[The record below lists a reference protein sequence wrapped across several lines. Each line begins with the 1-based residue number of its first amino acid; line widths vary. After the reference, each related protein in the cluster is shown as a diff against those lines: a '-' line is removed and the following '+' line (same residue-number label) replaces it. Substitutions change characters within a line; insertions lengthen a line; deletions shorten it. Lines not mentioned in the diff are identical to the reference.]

1 MIWTIEDF
9 VYGAIDGSVTTFAV
23 VAGVVGASLSP
34 SIVLILGFANLFA
47 DGFAMAIG
55 NYLSSKSKIEYIE
68 REKRRE
74 EKEINDS
81 PQQKLEEL
89 KDIYFKKGFRD
100 KLLENIVNTITSSK
114 EVWIDILMKEKI
126 GSADIKN
133 EKPLSKAI
141 TTFTAFNLI
150 GLIPLVPFM
159 FVFIFDFAELQN
171 IDIVFIYSSIFT
183 GLSFFAIGMIK
194 GKVVDKSPIKSGLK
208 TLLIGGIAA
217 VVSFIV
223 GDVLSNF
230 VGE

>member
-1 MIWTIEDF
+1 MIWSIEDF

-47 DGFAMAIG
+47 DGFAMAVG
-55 NYLSSKSKIEYIE
+55 NYLSSKSRIEYIE
-68 REKRRE
+68 REKKRE
-74 EKEINDS
+74 EKEIKDS
-81 PQQKLEEL
+81 PQQKLKEL
-89 KDIYFKKGFRD
+89 KDIYFKKGFRG
-100 KLLENIVNTITSSK
+100 KLLENIIDTIASSD

-133 EKPLSKAI
+133 EKPAFKAV

-150 GLIPLVPFM
+150 GLIPLIPFM
-159 FVFIFDFAELQN
+159 LVFISGFSDSFN
-171 IDIVFIYSSIFT
+171 MNTIFIYSSIFT

-194 GKVVDKSPIKSGLK
+194 GKVVKKSPIKSGLN

-217 VVSFIV
+217 IVSFIV
-223 GDVLSNF
+223 GDMLSNF

>member
-89 KDIYFKKGFRD
+89 KDIYFKKGCRD

-159 FVFIFDFAELQN
+159 FVFIFDFAESQN

-217 VVSFIV
+217 IVSFIV
-223 GDVLSNF
+223 GDMLSNF